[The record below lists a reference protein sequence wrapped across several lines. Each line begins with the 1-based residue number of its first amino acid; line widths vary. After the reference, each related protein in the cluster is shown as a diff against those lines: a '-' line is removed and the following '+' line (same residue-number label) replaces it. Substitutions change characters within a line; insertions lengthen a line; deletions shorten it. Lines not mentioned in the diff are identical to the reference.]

1 MAELYLLHAAEWRA
15 HIEAMQQILS
25 DLERSEIARFRREDD
40 QIRSSLSRAAVRWL
54 LSERTGVHPS
64 DLEILRNNYGKP
76 YLSQTRVWF
85 NASHSG
91 ELVAIAFSTE
101 GPVGVDVEAIRGQ
114 HSGMDIAKRFFSVD
128 ECARLQC
135 VPPEQFAATF
145 TRIWTGKEA
154 LVKASGCGIGHGLEH
169 AVLDDDWQPTH
180 GDYRLT
186 WCDAADG
193 YLCAVAS
200 QPGEKITDRLWLQPC
215 QWPEGW
221 PTRVQS

>member
-1 MAELYLLHAAEWRA
+1 MAELFLLHTAEWRV
-15 HIEAMQQILS
+15 HVNAMQQILS
-25 DLERSEIARFRREDD
+25 DLERSEIIRFRRDDD
-40 QIRSSLSRAAVRWL
+40 QVRSSISRAAVRWL
-54 LSERTGVHPS
+54 LSERIGVHPS

-76 YLSQTRVWF
+76 YLPQHRIWF

-91 ELVAIAFSTE
+91 ELVAIALSSE

-114 HSGMDIAKRFFSVD
+114 HSGMDIARRFFSSE

-135 VPPEQFAATF
+135 VPADHFASTF

-154 LVKASGCGIGHGLEH
+154 LVKASGCGIGHGLEN
-169 AVLDDDWQPTH
+169 AVLDDDWQPLH
-180 GDYRLT
+180 QDYQLT
-186 WCDAADG
+186 WSEPAEG

-221 PTRVQS
+221 PTQAQS